1 MSFMP
6 ESYIAGSEKEMEEI
20 MKDAQVLLQERYNIK
35 INEPKAIYCM
45 VIAALDAA
53 AKHLGKN
60 VGDSINFGNR
70 VTMYSTNTESETGEK
85 GGNIVIGFEVG
96 EYVKLRGKDD
106 DLTEDD
112 EEE

>member
-6 ESYIAGSEKEMEEI
+6 ESYIAGSEKEMDEV
-20 MKDAQVLLQERYNIK
+20 MKAAQSILESRYGVK

-45 VIAALDAA
+45 VVAALDAA

-60 VGDSINFGNR
+60 IGDSINFGNR
-70 VTMYSTNTESETGEK
+70 VTMYSTNAESETGEK

-96 EYVKLRGKDD
+96 EYIKLRGKDD

-112 EEE
+112 DEE